1 MGAKLRNRM
10 LLAAEKGI
18 VGKDAARSR
27 KFVALPRDRS
37 SSVPIA
43 ATGKPRTL
51 T

>member
-10 LLAAEKGI
+10 LLAAERRI
-18 VGKDAARSR
+18 VGKDAGKSR

-37 SSVPIA
+37 ASVPIA
-43 ATGKPRTL
+43 ATGKPGTL